1 MVHNI
6 EKWDGPSIGLR
17 CIWLLVSNT
26 IIKGSPSTFERA
38 RTLESKQE
46 SRRCAYEEQSS
57 SPQSLS
63 SERKHYSK
71 RKKNSSETRD
81 SWVHGWEIS
90 YSFVVATL
98 VTPPCLTDN
107 HSSAREEWDI
117 GLYLFISGRIWT
129 LRILPFVCFLCEYSK
144 KWKVLFIMLK
154 VTFCQWNKEIK
165 MTQVEKFFGVVCRY
179 SLPVIVVSLLPTPEH

>member
-1 MVHNI
+1 MT
-6 EKWDGPSIGLR
+6 SGLQHYYKR
-17 CIWLLVSNT
+17 KSVYIRESKNTRKQTGESLLCIWRTVIVPTVVELRTKTLFQEEKEFVWN
-26 IIKGSPSTFERA
+26 ERQLSA
-38 RTLESKQE
+38 WLGDFLQF
-46 SRRCAYEEQSS
+46 RCCYIG
-57 SPQSLS
+57 
-63 SERKHYSK
+63 
-71 RKKNSSETRD
+71 D
-81 SWVHGWEIS
+81 
-90 YSFVVATL
+90 ATL
-98 VTPPCLTDN
+98 SDN

>member
-90 YSFVVATL
+90 YSFVIATL
-98 VTPPCLTDN
+98 VTPPCLTIILQQEKSGTLGCIY
-107 HSSAREEWDI
+107 SSQAGYELWEY
-117 GLYLFISGRIWT
+117 YLSSVFFANIPRSGKSCLSCWKEHFASRI
-129 LRILPFVCFLCEYSK
+129 K
-144 KWKVLFIMLK
+144 K
-154 VTFCQWNKEIK
+154 
-165 MTQVEKFFGVVCRY
+165 
-179 SLPVIVVSLLPTPEH
+179 